1 MATGT
6 ATQKVFEG
14 RTIDAEAPFVS
25 GEFWEAGKMIRGE
38 VVRIY
43 ETILEGKKSLAYV
56 VELDGEH
63 VEIDGEDWE
72 RVSIGNLAGFR
83 MALQAAGIERLFLKD
98 TIEMECESVKAAKKQ
113 GYSPRANFRI
123 RVTRS

>member
-1 MATGT
+1 MT
-6 ATQKVFEG
+6 ATATAKVFEG
-14 RTIDAEAPFVS
+14 RTLDAEAPFVS
-25 GEFWEAGKMIRGE
+25 GEFWETGKTIRGE

-43 ETILEGKKSLAYV
+43 ETVLDGKKSLAYV
-56 VELDGEH
+56 VELDGET
-63 VEIDGEDWE
+63 VYIDGEEWE

-98 TIEMECESVKAAKKQ
+98 VIEMECESIKAAKKV